1 MKKLDLLFQSFM
13 KACGTDRAGAVQQ
26 SEMRNAFF
34 AGASV
39 LFEIMVKH
47 AANPRVLQDI
57 HVELRAFGA
66 ELDERCKNVMTVEDG
81 KHPDEPSKLPPF
93 VDLSTLSEDQ
103 RIDAIGNATMQGQIV
118 GCLVDARH
126 PQIAARYI
134 EKMAKRF
141 PGVRLIKQFPN
152 GSGHLTVLQFGP
164 VTNG

>member
-1 MKKLDLLFQSFM
+1 MKKLDLSFQSFM
-13 KACGTDRAGAVQQ
+13 RACGIDRASAVQQ

-34 AGASV
+34 AGAAV
-39 LFEIMVKH
+39 LYEVVLKH
-47 AANPRVLQDI
+47 AADPRVLQEI

-81 KHPDEPSKLPPF
+81 QHPDQPSKLPPF
-93 VDLSTLSEDQ
+93 VDLSTLTEDE
-103 RIDAIGNATMQGQIV
+103 RIDAIGRATMQGQIV